1 MTSYLRY
8 RALAVFP
15 ALAAATTSALAAM
28 QPAEAGNAATAAKLI
43 DRPFEECL
51 IKHFQARF
59 FNRIDATGEQREKL
73 SEIFARRAEETRPL
87 RVQLRQGILELSD
100 MMARDDVSDEQ
111 LTAKAREVRQLRER
125 VADEQLKSVLAVRA
139 VLTQAQRQQISSTI
153 SGLISGQWKR
163 RLSGAP

>member
-8 RALAVFP
+8 RALAVFT
-15 ALAAATTSALAAM
+15 ALAASTTSTLAAM
-28 QPAEAGNAATAAKLI
+28 QPAEAGNATTATKLI

-59 FNRIDATGEQREKL
+59 FNRIDATAEQRQKL
-73 SEIFARRAEETRPL
+73 SDIFARRAEETRPF
-87 RVQLRQGILELSD
+87 REQLRQGMLELSD

-111 LTAKAREVRQLRER
+111 LTAKAHEVRQLRER
-125 VADEQLKSVLAVRA
+125 VADERLKSVLAVRA
-139 VLTQAQRQQISSTI
+139 VLTPAQRQQISGTI

-163 RLSGAP
+163 RLGSAP